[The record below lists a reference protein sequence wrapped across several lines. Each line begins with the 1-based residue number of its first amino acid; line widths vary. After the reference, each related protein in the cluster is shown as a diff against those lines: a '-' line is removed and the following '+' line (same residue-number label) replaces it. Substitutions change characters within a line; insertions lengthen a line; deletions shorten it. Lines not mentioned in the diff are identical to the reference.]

1 MDRTV
6 HMRPEASVEFSETA
20 CMQASTGGV
29 YSAFVRNSYIAR
41 VTFVED
47 DRVVY
52 VSLPRNSRSRGKTE
66 LVTEAIQAAMEMP
79 DGGSIFL

>member
-6 HMRPEASVEFSETA
+6 HMRPGASVEFSETA

-41 VTFVED
+41 VVFTED
-47 DRVVY
+47 DRVVC
-52 VSLPRNSRSRGKTE
+52 VSLPRNSRLRGKTE
-66 LVTEAIQAAMEMP
+66 LVTDAIMSALEMP
-79 DGGSIFL
+79 DGGSVFL